1 MYAIGIDS
9 GSSATKGVLFDG
21 TSILAHVMV
30 PTGYNPTKTMKD
42 LYLHLKDIA
51 NKSSQDLQG
60 KSPGGHSEIPG
71 AHSDLAAKIYTVTT
85 GYGRDLLPE
94 ADKKV
99 TEISCHAKGV
109 SFLSPGSRT
118 VIDIGGQD
126 SKVILMDR
134 DLNVVDFLMNDKC
147 AAGTG
152 RFVEVIMRILHR
164 DFDDLDGLIA
174 IANADEVAPEP
185 LRKAP
190 IKISSMCTVFAESE
204 VISLLAQQAEPAAIA
219 KGVID
224 SICGRTAIFA
234 SRLPMEPSVFFSGG
248 LAQSEAMGLMLGQA
262 LGMPVVSH
270 ALCQY
275 AGAIGAAVIG
285 SNHIKRAIRHG

>member
-21 TSILAHVMV
+21 TNILAQVMV
-30 PTGYNPTKTMKD
+30 PTGYNPTKTMRE
-42 LYLHLKDIA
+42 LYEHL
-51 NKSSQDLQG
+51 N
-60 KSPGGHSEIPG
+60 
-71 AHSDLAAKIYTVTT
+71 LAAEAHKGGPVKTYTVTT
-85 GYGRDLLPE
+85 GYGRDLLPQG
-94 ADKKV
+94 DKKV

-109 SFLSPGSRT
+109 SFLSPGART

-174 IANADEVAPEP
+174 RANADEVAPEP

-234 SRLPMEPSVFFSGG
+234 SRLPLEPSVFFSGG
-248 LAQSEAMGLMLGQA
+248 LAQSEAMRDMLQQA
-262 LGMPVVSH
+262 LGLPVVSH
-270 ALCQY
+270 PLCQY

-285 SNHIKRAIRHG
+285 SNHIKRGFKHLDITSKK